1 LRISIERRRPGRLR
15 GVSAERMGN
24 DGDARSQARGGGGG
38 RPSSGKTTRTSR
50 SKKDKLQKAMR
61 DMELER
67 GEDNGS
73 WLTEELLML
82 FEDEDGE
89 FLNFTPSVRSRVTL
103 ASKKVRKKGN
113 VRPSHN
119 ARASSIG
126 SHCWGEEGD
135 DDDDDDDEEEEEEE
149 QRGREREKCVCVC
162 ACVCVCVV
170 TDSEKKL
177 SAPPPGE
184 LLLNDPI
191 LTPLSCA
198 NPDALILCLVD
209 FTPADRGVPQGL
221 DDRRQ
226 VNEVGGLRLG

>member
-1 LRISIERRRPGRLR
+1 MRIPVERRRPGRLR
-15 GVSAERMGN
+15 SVSAERMGN

-113 VRPSHN
+113 VRPPLN
-119 ARASSIG
+119 ARASSTTA
-126 SHCWGEEGD
+126 SLNA
-135 DDDDDDDEEEEEEE
+135 
-149 QRGREREKCVCVC
+149 R
-162 ACVCVCVV
+162 ASSTTASTAVCVCVR
-170 TDSEKKL
+170 ERGGEAFL
-177 SAPPPGE
+177 SAASPACFSRS
-184 LLLNDPI
+184 
-191 LTPLSCA
+191 LSRALGCA
-198 NPDALILCLVD
+198 PCL
-209 FTPADRGVPQGL
+209 
-221 DDRRQ
+221 
-226 VNEVGGLRLG
+226 